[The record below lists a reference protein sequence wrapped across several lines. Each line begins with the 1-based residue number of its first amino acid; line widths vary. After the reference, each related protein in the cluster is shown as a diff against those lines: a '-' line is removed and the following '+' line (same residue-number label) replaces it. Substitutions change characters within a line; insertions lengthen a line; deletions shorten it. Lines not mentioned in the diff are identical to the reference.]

1 MSIQPR
7 AMNTPHA
14 APLAVS
20 MGEPAGIGPDLI
32 LSLYAERV
40 AHGLPA
46 FVVYGSRAL
55 LEERAQRLG
64 LATEF
69 ATVSDLDQ
77 GAHDFQEVLP
87 VVDLGAVADT
97 PGQPDSAAA
106 SVVIEAIRRA
116 TEDVRAGRARA
127 LVTAPIHKGVL
138 YGADFAYP
146 GHTEY
151 LAALCAE
158 GESAPTPVM
167 MLAHENYRVVPLTI
181 HEPLARVP
189 ELVTGERIAE
199 TVRILARDLSA
210 RFGITD
216 PRIAVTG
223 LNPHA
228 GEDGAI
234 GIEER
239 DVISPAIAALR
250 EDGLD
255 VTGPLPADT
264 LFHPPHWLAYDAVL
278 AMYHDQA
285 LIPIKTIAFES
296 GVNVT
301 LGLPIV
307 RTSPDH
313 GTAFAVAGTGRA
325 SVTSMKAA
333 ILLAEALS

>member
-1 MSIQPR
+1 MGG
-7 AMNTPHA
+7 THA

-55 LEERAQRLG
+55 LESRARRLG
-64 LATEF
+64 TAIEV
-69 ATVSDLDQ
+69 ASVSDLDQ
-77 GAHDFQEVLP
+77 AAHDFQEVLP

-97 PGQPDSAAA
+97 PGEPDSAAA
-106 SVVIEAIRRA
+106 PLVIEAIRRA
-116 TEDVRAGRARA
+116 AEDVKSGSARA

-138 YGADFAYP
+138 YGVDFAYP

-158 GESAPTPVM
+158 NGRVPKPVM
-167 MLAHENYRVVPLTI
+167 MLAHEGYRVVPLTI
-181 HEPLARVP
+181 HVPLAAVP
-189 ELVTGERIAE
+189 GLITRETIAE
-199 TVRILARDLSA
+199 TVRILARDLSE

-228 GEDGAI
+228 GENGAI
-234 GIEER
+234 GTEER
-239 DVISPAIAALR
+239 DIIAPALAALR
-250 EDGLD
+250 EEGLD
-255 VTGPLPADT
+255 LAGPLPADT

-285 LIPIKTIAFES
+285 LIPIKTVAFDS

-313 GTAFAVAGTGRA
+313 GTAFAIAGTGRA
-325 SVTSMKAA
+325 STGSMKAA